1 MLWDVAAALRKHG
14 TYLKK
19 FSPRNIIN
27 LMTAIGQALTTKNFY
42 TNNHILQK
50 AEISLRL
57 LNVFFMILGT
67 DNITRKQYV
76 LVKT

>member
-1 MLWDVAAALRKHG
+1 
-14 TYLKK
+14 
-19 FSPRNIIN
+19 
-27 LMTAIGQALTTKNFY
+27 MTAIGQALTTKNFY